1 MRETRLADA
10 TFAILDVET
19 TGTDPG
25 RDAVVEVALS
35 IVRCGREVR
44 SFSSLVDPK
53 RPIPARAS
61 AVHHLRDD
69 DVAGEP
75 TLTELAPVLERLC
88 QGSIIVAHNAPFDL
102 GFLPMF
108 ADGPAL
114 CTLRL
119 ARHCFPEL
127 DGHANQFLRYALGVR
142 LRPAETVVAHR
153 ALDDVRVTAAVLE
166 VLLRRYQDLGH
177 PDQIGALLDFAAA
190 PIPLLALPFG
200 EHRGQPLPSVPT
212 SYLTWVQRRGEA
224 FDADIQHA
232 VAQELAQRASR
243 RRGRST
249 VDPSEGPAVA

>member
-10 TFAILDVET
+10 AFTILDVET
-19 TGTDPG
+19 TGTDPR
-25 RDAVVEVALS
+25 RDAVVEVALT
-35 IVRCGREVR
+35 IVRDGREVR

-61 AVHHLRDD
+61 SVHHLRDD

-75 TLTELAPVLERLC
+75 TLAELAPILEQLCRGTVL
-88 QGSIIVAHNAPFDL
+88 VAHNAAFDL

-108 ADGPAL
+108 ADAPAL

-127 DGHANQFLRYALGVR
+127 DGHANQVLRYALDVR
-142 LRPAETVVAHR
+142 PPRGAGQLVAHR

-166 VLLRRYQDLGH
+166 VLVRRYRELGH
-177 PDQIGALLDFAAA
+177 PDEVGALLDFATA

-200 EHRGQPLPSVPT
+200 EHRGQPLAKVPT
-212 SYLTWVQRRGEA
+212 SYLRWVQGRGET

-232 VAQELAQRASR
+232 VAQELAQRR
-243 RRGRST
+243 T
-249 VDPSEGPAVA
+249 VSSPPAC